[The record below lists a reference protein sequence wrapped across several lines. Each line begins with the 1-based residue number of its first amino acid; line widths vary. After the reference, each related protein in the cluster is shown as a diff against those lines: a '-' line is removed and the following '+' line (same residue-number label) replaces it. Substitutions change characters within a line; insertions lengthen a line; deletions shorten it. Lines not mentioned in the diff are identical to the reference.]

1 MQTIE
6 LQIKIS
12 EMKMSHD
19 ELNSRLEMV
28 EEMAKLE
35 DRTIEIIWSKLQQK
49 YRTIITQ
56 NHQKL
61 SWMEVW
67 QLQN

>member
-35 DRTIEIIWSKLQQK
+35 DRTIEII
-49 YRTIITQ
+49 
-56 NHQKL
+56 
-61 SWMEVW
+61 
-67 QLQN
+67 